1 MKGIEKYKG
10 VRMMTVSGS
19 DYIKRI
25 DNLNNEVWIDGAKI
39 DGKISNHDAYKGV
52 LKSKAAL
59 YDLQHQP
66 DCQDKLTYLCD
77 KTNSRIGFSFR
88 QPVSIQDLEARE
100 KATKIWARTNAG
112 LLGRSPDYVNTGL
125 MALGMASAL
134 FGEEEAKYG
143 ENIASIYEMA
153 KVKDLSFTHTFI
165 NPQVNRSLTYFE
177 NSRENVIAAKVIEEK
192 KEGII
197 VHGARLLATQG
208 GITDEVLVLPA
219 GGNFINDTYIYSFAI
234 PSNTPGL
241 KFICRESFVMGDSSF
256 NYPLS
261 SRFEEM
267 DTIVVFD
274 HVLVPWERV
283 FLYKDMNIA
292 IKMYSD
298 TNLNTLLLSQAI
310 SRMIVKTEFVLGLA
324 EKIVDAIQI
333 GDYQH
338 IKDKVSEIIVALEI
352 LKGLQMSARLNA
364 KPNKWGTMIPDSKA
378 LSSAIIYYPKMYPRF
393 VEILQLIS
401 GSGLIT
407 LPAGEDFSSPIRG
420 YLDSYL
426 QGANIEA
433 KDRVKLFRLAWDLTM
448 SPFGTRQT
456 QYERFFF
463 GDPVRLS
470 MSLYNSYPKDEFIL
484 LAENLLS

>member
-1 MKGIEKYKG
+1 LNGIEKYKG
-10 VRMMTVSGS
+10 VRMMTVSGR
-19 DYIKRI
+19 DYINRI
-25 DNLNNEVWIDGAKI
+25 DHLNNEVWINGAKI
-39 DGKISNHDAYKGV
+39 AGNISNHNAYKGV
-52 LKSKAAL
+52 LKSKAAI
-59 YDLQHQP
+59 YDLQLQP
-66 DCQDKLTYLCD
+66 DYQDTLTYLCD

-88 QPVSIQDLEARE
+88 QPVSIQDLEIRE
-100 KATKIWARTNAG
+100 KATKICARTNAG

-125 MALGMASAL
+125 MALGTANAL
-134 FGEEEAKYG
+134 FGEAESKYG
-143 ENIASIYEMA
+143 ENIASIYELA
-153 KVKDLSFTHTFI
+153 KLEDLSFTHTFI
-165 NPQVNRSLTYFE
+165 NPQVNRSVTYFE
-177 NSRENVIAAKVIEEK
+177 DYSDKVIAAKVIEEK
-192 KEGII
+192 KEGIV

-219 GGNFINDTYIYSFAI
+219 GGNFIEESYIYAFTI
-234 PSNTPGL
+234 PSNTPGI

-283 FLYKDMNIA
+283 FLYKDANIA
-292 IKMYSD
+292 LNMYSE
-298 TNLNTLLLSQAI
+298 TNLNSLLLYQGI
-310 SRMIVKTEFVLGLA
+310 SRMIVKTEFVLGLS

-352 LKGLQMSARLNA
+352 LKGLQLSSRLNA

-378 LSSAIIYYPKMYPRF
+378 LSSAIIYFPKIYPRF

-407 LPAGEDFSSPIRG
+407 LPVEEDFSSPIRG

-426 QGANIEA
+426 QGTNIEA
-433 KDRVKLFRLAWDLTM
+433 KDRVQLFRLAWDLTM

-470 MSLYNSYPKDEFIL
+470 MSLYNSYPKDDFVA
-484 LAENLLS
+484 LAEYLLS

>member
-1 MKGIEKYKG
+1 
-10 VRMMTVSGS
+10 MTISGK
-19 DYIKRI
+19 DYIDRI
-25 DNLNNEVWIDGAKI
+25 DQLKNEVWINGKKI
-39 DGKISNHDAYKGV
+39 QGKISRHDAFKGV

-59 YDLQHQP
+59 YDLQLQP
-66 DCQDKLTYLCD
+66 EYEDILTYPCTE
-77 KTNSRIGFSFR
+77 TNSRIGFSFQ
-88 QPVSIQDLEARE
+88 QPVDLNGLEIRE

-112 LLGRSPDYVNTGL
+112 LLGRSPDYVNTGI
-125 MALGMASAL
+125 MALGTASAL
-134 FGEEEAKYG
+134 FGETESKYG
-143 ENIASIYEMA
+143 NQMAAIYESA
-153 KVKDLSFTHTFI
+153 KLKDISFTHTLI
-165 NPQVNRSLTYFE
+165 NPQVNRSITYFE
-177 NSRENVIAAKVIEEK
+177 DSSKKVIAAKIIEEK

-197 VHGARLLATQG
+197 IHGARLLATQG

-219 GGNFINDTYIYSFAI
+219 GGNFIDDSYIYAFTIA
-234 PSNTPGL
+234 SNTPGI
-241 KFICRESFVMGDSSF
+241 KFICRESFVLGDSSF
-256 NYPLS
+256 DYPLS

-292 IKMYSD
+292 VKMFGE
-298 TNLNTLLLSQAI
+298 TNLNSLLLYQAV
-310 SRMIVKTEFVLGLA
+310 SRMIVKTEFILGLA

-338 IKDKVSEIIVALEI
+338 VKDKVSEIIVSLEI
-352 LKGLQMSARLNA
+352 LKGLQLLSRHNA
-364 KPNKWGTMIPDSKA
+364 KPNKWGTMIPDTKA
-378 LSSAIIYYPKMYPRF
+378 LNSAILFFPKMYPRF

-407 LPAGEDFSSPIRG
+407 LPSSEDFSSSIRG

-433 KDRVKLFRLAWDLTM
+433 KDRVQLFRLAWDLTM

-470 MSLYNSYPKDEFIL
+470 MSLYNSYPKEEFLKQVESL
-484 LAENLLS
+484 LF